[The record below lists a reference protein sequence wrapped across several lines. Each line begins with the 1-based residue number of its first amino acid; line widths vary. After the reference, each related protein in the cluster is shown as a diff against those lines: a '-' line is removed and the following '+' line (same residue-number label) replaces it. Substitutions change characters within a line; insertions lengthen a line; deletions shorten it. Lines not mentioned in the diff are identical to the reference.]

1 MESELEKFGLIDKLE
16 IRIKNEIK
24 NFKVDVQK
32 EIKDEIE
39 VQKGLGMIE
48 KFKVHIKTEIRNFK
62 KEVKE
67 ETNDQIETDVET
79 QI

>member
-16 IRIKNEIK
+16 IRIKNEIE